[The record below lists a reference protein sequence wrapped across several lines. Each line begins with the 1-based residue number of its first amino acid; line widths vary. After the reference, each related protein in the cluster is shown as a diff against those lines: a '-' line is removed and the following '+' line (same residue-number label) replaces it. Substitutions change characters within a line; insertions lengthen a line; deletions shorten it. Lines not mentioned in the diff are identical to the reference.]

1 VHRGKIGQAKQ
12 PPGFFGGAINIDT
25 DFHGGAS
32 FAHCQNLRYL
42 CAMQSI
48 SAITTMMTPI
58 GMIELAAG
66 NGSLQSLRFIT
77 DGGERALTHHPVLL
91 EAQTQINAWF
101 AGERKDFD
109 LPLSPLTSPRGEVL
123 RSGIA
128 SVLYGQTLTYGALA
142 AELASS
148 ARAVGQACRTNK
160 FPLIIPC
167 HRVISTGRQ
176 EYYSGGDGV
185 RTKAWLIDFERGE
198 GMEHRQGRLL

>member
-1 VHRGKIGQAKQ
+1 
-12 PPGFFGGAINIDT
+12 
-25 DFHGGAS
+25 
-32 FAHCQNLRYL
+32 
-42 CAMQSI
+42 
-48 SAITTMMTPI
+48 MTPI
-58 GMIELAAG
+58 GMIELAAS
-66 NGSLQSLRFIT
+66 NGALQSLRFIT

-91 EAQTQINAWF
+91 EAQAQISAWF

-109 LPLSPLTSPRGEVL
+109 LPLSPLTSPRGEAL

-128 SVLYGQTLTYGALA
+128 SVAYGQTLTYGALA
-142 AELASS
+142 AQLASS

-167 HRVISTGRQ
+167 HRVISSGSQ

-198 GMEHRQGRLL
+198 GIGYGDGWLL